1 VSHAPAPPLLTR
13 PFLLVSLLSFAYFV
27 ADGTS
32 FALVSR
38 YATGPLGTNEFGAG
52 LVYGAFSLSALVLR
66 PLAGRLADRRGRRPL
81 MVGGSALFG
90 AVMLAHLFAGS
101 IPILIGLRLAL
112 GVAEAMVFVAAF
124 AAEADL
130 APEERRGEALTLFS
144 LSLYAGIA
152 VGPLIGEAVL
162 GDGRW
167 WAVWVTSGLLGFVAA
182 GLGMLVPE
190 TRPTSGEV
198 SDGGFFHRA
207 GVLPGVVLLTGVLG
221 MAGFFTLMPPFAVD
235 ELGLQGMR
243 GYLLLFGG
251 TVIATRILGAKLVD
265 RVGARKLSGGSM
277 LITAAG
283 LATFW
288 LAPTTTGLLIGTF
301 LLALG
306 VAFTT
311 PSLAALTI
319 ARSGANE
326 RGAAL
331 GTFSVFIDLA
341 FGVGP
346 IALGAVASVST
357 TPAAFLFAAVV
368 AVGGAALLWFSQR
381 PAPVTQSAA

>member
-1 VSHAPAPPLLTR
+1 MSSVAAPRLVTR
-13 PFLLVSLLSFAYFV
+13 PFLLVSLLSLGYFV

-38 YATGPLGTNEFGAG
+38 YAVGPLGTDEFGAG
-52 LVYGAFSLSALVLR
+52 LVYGAFSLSALLLR
-66 PLAGRLADRRGRRPL
+66 PVAGRLADRRGRRPL
-81 MVGGSALFG
+81 MVGGCALFG
-90 AVMLAHLFAGS
+90 AVMFAHLLAVS
-101 IPILIGLRLAL
+101 VPILIGLRLAL
-112 GVAEAMVFVAAF
+112 GVAEALVFVAAF

-130 APEERRGEALTLFS
+130 APEARRGEALTLFS
-144 LSLYAGIA
+144 LSLYVGIA
-152 VGPLIGEAVL
+152 IGPLIGEAVL
-162 GDGRW
+162 GEDRW
-167 WAVWVTSGLLGFVAA
+167 WAVWITSGLLAFLAA
-182 GLGMLVPE
+182 GLGLLVPE
-190 TRPTSGEV
+190 TRPT
-198 SDGGFFHRA
+198 DGPPSEAGFFHPA
-207 GVLPGVVLLTGVLG
+207 GVLPGLVLLTGVLG
-221 MAGFFTLMPPFAVD
+221 MAGYFTLMPPFAVN
-235 ELGLQGMR
+235 ELGLEGLR

-251 TVIATRILGAKLVD
+251 IVVATRLLGARMVD

-288 LAPTTTGLLIGTF
+288 LAPTTTGLAVGTV

-319 ARSGANE
+319 SRSLPAD

-346 IALGAVASVST
+346 ILLGAVAALSST
-357 TPAAFLFAAVV
+357 PEAFLV
-368 AVGGAALLWFSQR
+368 AALVAAGGSVLLWVTQR
-381 PAPVTQSAA
+381 PAKTVAAV